1 MANYKID
8 AAHSEIKFQ
17 VRHMMITNVT
27 GTFLQFDATMDSEK
41 PDFSDANISFEADI
55 NSITTNQEQRDG
67 HLKSADFF
75 DATNHPKLT
84 FTSTGI
90 DKVDDNDFKLHGN
103 ITLRGV
109 TRPITL
115 DVEYGGTATDGYGQT
130 KSGFEMKGKINRKD
144 FGLNW
149 SALTETG
156 GLVVS
161 DDVKLLMQVQMIKQ

>member
-149 SALTETG
+149 SALTEAG